1 MEQKQFAALMTLIVP
16 QVIALIAA
24 HDGCDEIT
32 AAKKFYPSELYAALE
47 DESTKLWHLSAPM
60 LYQLFDEERRTGT
73 ITYPEEA

>member
-24 HDGCDEIT
+24 YDGCDEIA

-47 DESTKLWHLSAPM
+47 DESTQLWHLSAPM

>member
-1 MEQKQFAALMTLIVP
+1 M
-16 QVIALIAA
+16 
-24 HDGCDEIT
+24 T
-32 AAKKFYPSELYAALE
+32 AATRSRQQKKFYPSELYAALE